1 MAKKLL
7 ILLLSIFPFII
18 SAQQVVVDGYFM
30 QDSAKL
36 GERVGYVLK
45 ATYPG
50 SAQLIFPDSTFDF
63 SPLVLLEKQTF
74 ISNTEAG
81 ITQDSSIYFIS
92 NFSLDPSVFLSLPVY
107 EFSRYDSITHYPLE
121 AELKL
126 KLTLDSI
133 PEKLVFEENNIYQP
147 LKKEINWIVV
157 GTLISVFIVLLLV
170 LYFLFNKQIRAY
182 FGELSEKRRWKKF
195 EKRWKLQTIILT
207 QNPSITLAD
216 EVIGLWKG
224 YMESITKLPIKEWTS
239 SEIGAE
245 LEDPEIFRSLRSIDM
260 IIYAGVSSQS
270 EEATNYLF
278 EVAKEKFEEK
288 TSKSKHE
295 RATV

>member
-7 ILLLSIFPFII
+7 ILLFSIFPFII
-18 SAQQVVVDGYFM
+18 SAQQVVVNGYFM

-133 PEKLVFEENNIYQP
+133 PEKLVFEENNIYQT
-147 LKKEINWIVV
+147 LKKETNWIVV
-157 GTLISVFIVLLLV
+157 GTLISVFVVLLLV

-195 EKRWKLQTIILT
+195 EKRWKIQTIILT
-207 QNPSITLAD
+207 QNPSIALAD

-224 YMESITKLPIKEWTS
+224 YMESITNLPIKEWTS